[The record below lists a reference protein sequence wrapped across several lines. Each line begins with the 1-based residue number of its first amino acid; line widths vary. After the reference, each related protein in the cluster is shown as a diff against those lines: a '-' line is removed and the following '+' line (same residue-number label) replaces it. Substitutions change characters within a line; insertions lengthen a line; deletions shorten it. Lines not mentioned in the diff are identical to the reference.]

1 MASKLALTWRDYSMA
16 QIKCRCGVYTNNGL
30 FCTNC
35 AKDSSIDT
43 LYYTPED
50 IEDDELIEDIEGLSI
65 VEEFSDL
72 DEDDD

>member
-1 MASKLALTWRDYSMA
+1 MA

-43 LYYTPED
+43 LYYTPDEVDDDDELLEDLDGLTFLDD
-50 IEDDELIEDIEGLSI
+50 IEDE
-65 VEEFSDL
+65 
-72 DEDDD
+72 DED

>member
-1 MASKLALTWRDYSMA
+1 MVSKLALTWRGYNMA

-43 LYYTPED
+43 LYYTPDEVDDDDELLEDLDGLTFLDD
-50 IEDDELIEDIEGLSI
+50 IEDE
-65 VEEFSDL
+65 
-72 DEDDD
+72 DED